1 MGGLTSAFNE
11 IFSYRDLLL
20 NLISVELKL
29 RYRNSVLGFLWQI
42 INPLFYLLLLS
53 LIFSRI
59 IRFNIDNYTIYLFA
73 GLASWLMI
81 QQSSVVATG
90 SIVNNQG
97 LIRKIYIPK
106 IIFPVAVLTAQ
117 YIDHLILVII
127 LLFFAIF
134 FGLGP
139 NGSLVLLPLIVIAHY
154 FFSLGLS
161 LIFATAQ
168 VKVRDVQHIVAII
181 FQALFYATP
190 IIYSV
195 NFFPEKFRWL
205 MYLNPF
211 FYFVESLR
219 YPVYYLSFP
228 PFSIIGPAMGLT
240 LVVLFLGLFIF
251 RRKENYF
258 VFHLS

>member
-1 MGGLTSAFNE
+1 MRSTWWELL
-11 IFSYRDLLL
+11 SYRDLLF
-20 NLISVELKL
+20 NLISIELKL
-29 RYRNSVLGFLWQI
+29 RYRHSVLGFLWQI

-53 LIFSRI
+53 FVFSRV
-59 IRFNIDNYTIYLFA
+59 IRFNIENYTIYLFA

-106 IIFPVAVLTAQ
+106 LIFPVAVLTAQ
-117 YIDHLILVII
+117 YIDHVILVII
-127 LLFFAIF
+127 LFFFSLF
-134 FGLGP
+134 FGLSP
-139 NGSLVLLPLIVIAHY
+139 NGSLVLLPLIILAHY

-161 LIFATAQ
+161 LIFASAQ

-190 IIYSV
+190 IIYSLD
-195 NFFPEKFRWL
+195 FLPEKFRWL
-205 MYLNPF
+205 MYFNPF
-211 FYFVESLR
+211 YYFVESLR
-219 YPVYYLSFP
+219 YPVYYLAFP
-228 PFSIIGPAMGLT
+228 PAHISGPVIGLT
-240 LVVLFLGLFIF
+240 AVSFLFGLFIF
-251 RRKENYF
+251 RRGEKYF

>member
-1 MGGLTSAFNE
+1 MDKVSLAIQE
-11 IFSYRDLLL
+11 LLSYKELLL
-20 NLISVELKL
+20 NLISTELKL

-53 LIFSRI
+53 LVFSHI
-59 IRFNIDNYTIYLFA
+59 IRFNIKHYPIYLFA

-97 LIRKIYIPK
+97 LIRKIYVPK
-106 IIFPVAVLTAQ
+106 VIFPVAVLTAQ
-117 YIDHLILVII
+117 YIDHVILVII
-127 LLFFAIF
+127 LLFFTLF
-134 FGLGP
+134 FGLAT
-139 NGSLVLLPLIVIAHY
+139 NSSLVLLPLIVLAHY

-161 LIFATAQ
+161 FIFASAQ
-168 VKVRDVQHIVAII
+168 VKVRDVQHIVAIV

-190 IIYSV
+190 IIYSI
-195 NFFPEKFRWL
+195 NFLPEKFRWL

-211 FYFVESLR
+211 YYFVELLR

-228 PFSIIGPAMGLT
+228 PIKIFGPVVGLT
-240 LVVLFLGLFIF
+240 VAAFLLGLFIF
-251 RRKENYF
+251 KHREKYF